1 MEVPPTAPNELDWHL
16 SHFLWEMLPQ
26 KKSRFKYKTCHDTH
40 VCISSYH
47 ASIFYVQSTSPK
59 LLRVCIYFD
68 VHEHQCQMVH
78 AVNHLTWLTNL
89 LPMRSKNCPPS
100 RLCYSNAISKRLF
113 ANYLLKSPSNN
124 GGHHLACLSLD
135 IIMDKFSTIAYP
147 NCHNFILGSKHF
159 VCSGMARW
167 IESWH

>member
-1 MEVPPTAPNELDWHL
+1 MNWIDTYLIFCGKCCHKRSQGLNIKHVMIHMYVFHRT
-16 SHFLWEMLPQ
+16 MLP
-26 KKSRFKYKTCHDTH
+26 SYM
-40 VCISSYH
+40 SSPHPLSCWGFVYTLM
-47 ASIFYVQSTSPK
+47 FMNTK
-59 LLRVCIYFD
+59 
-68 VHEHQCQMVH
+68 CQMVH
-78 AVNHLTWLTNL
+78 AINHLTWLTNL